1 MKAGNIADSPTLQPI
16 AKEIADSCGGLPLA
30 IVTIASYLKVENDE
44 IVWKDALSALRNPTA
59 NEVEDPLPSVIKS
72 LRFSYDH
79 LGGEGIKLF
88 VLFWCLIKVLDL
100 IQYGTGERLL
110 KMDGSF
116 EDTIKRVRGLA
127 KLEILQLKQCQIA
140 ELTKGLTGGWGNLK
154 LLDLS
159 YNHTLKRVA
168 PKEKEMEAMLIFRR
182 GIIKSLDSF
191 ACQRRLFLRYAVIPL
206 PDWIKVLVSKTEE
219 MCASDCQN
227 LKDLFQLYS
236 GGLTFDN
243 PASVVEDKAV
253 QNALRRLKSL
263 RIEYCGQLT
272 DTLLNPHLMQQ
283 MCNLE
288 ALKLLKCG
296 ELIHVFDIEE
306 LARRGPRDAL
316 LSRLTELVFTNLHSL
331 KSIWKGKDVPVGS
344 INSLRVLK
352 ISGCH
357 CLKYVFTSKM
367 VQHLVKLE
375 ELVVGDCN
383 GLEEIVCMDSGN
395 NQMITVDKGVLPL
408 IKIFHLLASYKL
420 TEIYKGRMT
429 FDWPLLE
436 DLLVVGTPNLK
447 RLPFGFQSAPNL
459 KKFLGGDQEWF
470 DQLE

>member
-1 MKAGNIADSPTLQPI
+1 M
-16 AKEIADSCGGLPLA
+16 
-30 IVTIASYLKVENDE
+30 ASLSRLTVLHVNVNNKKCTSRDYSGSFRKLK
-44 IVWKDALSALRNPTA
+44 
-59 NEVEDPLPSVIKS
+59 
-72 LRFSYDH
+72 RFSIC
-79 LGGEGIKLF
+79 LGGDFFSTDASG
-88 VLFWCLIKVLDL
+88 
-100 IQYGTGERLL
+100 
-110 KMDGSF
+110 
-116 EDTIKRVRGLA
+116 
-127 KLEILQLKQCQIA
+127 
-140 ELTKGLTGGWGNLK
+140 
-154 LLDLS
+154 
-159 YNHTLKRVA
+159 
-168 PKEKEMEAMLIFRR
+168 
-182 GIIKSLDSF
+182 
-191 ACQRRLFLRYAVIPL
+191 RLFLRYAVIPL

-243 PASVVEDKAV
+243 PSSVVEDKAV

-272 DTLLNPHLMQQ
+272 DKLLNPHLMQQ

-296 ELIHVFDIEE
+296 ELIHIFDIEE

-395 NQMITVDKGVLPL
+395 NQMMTVDKGVLPL

-447 RLPFGFQSAPNL
+447 RLPLGFQSAANL

-470 DQLE
+470 DQLEWEDESIKSRLQRIMVNHPCYLNLSSLLI

>member
-1 MKAGNIADSPTLQPI
+1 MS
-16 AKEIADSCGGLPLA
+16 
-30 IVTIASYLKVENDE
+30 
-44 IVWKDALSALRNPTA
+44 
-59 NEVEDPLPSVIKS
+59 
-72 LRFSYDH
+72 
-79 LGGEGIKLF
+79 
-88 VLFWCLIKVLDL
+88 
-100 IQYGTGERLL
+100 
-110 KMDGSF
+110 
-116 EDTIKRVRGLA
+116 GLA

-168 PKEKEMEAMLIFRR
+168 PKVISSLCSLEELNME
-182 GIIKSLDSF
+182 GSF
-191 ACQRRLFLRYAVIPL
+191 ANWEVAGEGDGSNADFSEVASLSRLTVLHVNVNNKKCPSRDYSGSFRKLKRFSICLGGDFFSTDASGRLFLRYAVIPL

-243 PASVVEDKAV
+243 PSSVVEDKAV

-296 ELIHVFDIEE
+296 ELIHIFDIEE

-395 NQMITVDKGVLPL
+395 NQMMTVDKGVLPL

-436 DLLVVGTPNLK
+436 DLLLVGTPNLK
-447 RLPFGFQSAPNL
+447 RLPLGFQSAPNL

-470 DQLE
+470 DQLEWEDESIKSRLQRIMVNHPCYLNLSSLLILHYSVLRPQPHTHGTHLDASSTD